1 MNEWARSQ
9 CFDDQDMLTRI
20 NCAGKRMMQYATHTL
35 FTCCEGV
42 EPTSFAKIVPF
53 FDVKFKIGDFISD
66 LKVISFSLYSYL
78 LFPFFSATPC
88 AAGTLGEKEAD
99 STSHFR
105 FDPIRVFYENFGF

>member
-1 MNEWARSQ
+1 
-9 CFDDQDMLTRI
+9 
-20 NCAGKRMMQYATHTL
+20 MMQYATHAL

-42 EPTSFAKIVPF
+42 EPNSFAKMDAKKFPF
-53 FDVKFKIGDFISD
+53 LDVKFKIGDFISD

-105 FDPIRVFYENFGF
+105 FDTIRVFYENFGF

>member
-1 MNEWARSQ
+1 MNGRDLNVLMIKTCSRASIAREK
-9 CFDDQDMLTRI
+9 DDAI
-20 NCAGKRMMQYATHTL
+20 VSHTL

-53 FDVKFKIGDFISD
+53 LDVKFKIGDFISD